1 MKPLVKIS
9 LRYGVLAGIIGWVLL
24 LGLYYIGRH
33 PFLIPVFMDFRIFLF
48 GIFIFFTL
56 RELRDIYQSGVLYFW
71 QGVFASFLFTLC
83 YAVLASLLLLL
94 FVHFVP
100 EFLTDYISLS
110 IGQLKTLPAEVIQ
123 QIGTDV
129 YEKNLEMLPATR
141 GRDLAFLYFSQS
153 FMISLFISIILS
165 VILRKQPKA

>member
-9 LRYGVLAGIIGWVLL
+9 LRYGVLAGIIGSVLL
-24 LGLYYIGRH
+24 VGLYYIGRH

-56 RELRDIYQSGVLYFW
+56 RELRDIYQDGILYFW

-83 YAVLASLLLLL
+83 YAVLASLLLSL

-100 EFLTDYISLS
+100 DFLTDYISLS
-110 IGQLKTLPAEVIQ
+110 IAQLKMLPPDVIQ
-123 QIGTDV
+123 QIGKEV
-129 YEKNLEMLPATR
+129 YESNLEMLPATR
-141 GRDLAFLYFSQS
+141 SADLAFLYFSQS

-165 VILRKQPKA
+165 VILRKQPKP